1 MKKMQAWFGM
11 VLALVIFLT
20 ACAPTATPEQ
30 PTATLIPIVTE
41 TAVPTIVPINL
52 SGPAAGTVMTWMDG
66 GSLAYVPAG
75 QFSMGAGGA
84 DNPSH
89 SVSLSAYWISR
100 TKITNRMYALCVGV
114 GVCAPPASIPGGPV
128 YSNPVYADHPVVGVN
143 WEQASAYC
151 GWAGGR
157 LPTEAEWEKVA
168 RGPGGNTYPWGEEQP
183 SCDLLNYA
191 GCADSTTSVIAY
203 PESASPYLA
212 LDMAGNAFE
221 WVADWYDASYYATSP
236 IQDPPGAESGIYRV
250 VRGSGFDSD
259 STQIASA
266 IRRPADPNYTSRDL
280 GFRCVVQQPI
290 NFPPYCQASP
300 YLPGEVS
307 VPTPASLC
315 TVPVAQRLGP
325 SCKGKFPSNTI
336 LLPRGTTYTV
346 RTDGF
351 DCTSTIVG
359 DMLQVVCTGP
369 DSTSGTLEVCNSTCE
384 SQPTPSRTGTPV
396 CDPGYSYDPATRL
409 CAYTPFNGQAGPQ
422 GCPPGYALDP
432 AAGQICRPTLGL
444 DNQCPLGQYFDSL
457 YGGCVPANGQANCNL
472 YGLSDTALASTCYV
486 GCPAG
491 FAFNSATQCCQAPAI
506 GLYPDCQP
514 GFAFDTSIG
523 ACAPRLEPVSETT
536 GCAFV
541 SVDMLQCA
549 PLYNCT
555 QHTTEIQCIHNQS
568 NGCVW
573 NEKDSACELKK

>member
-1 MKKMQAWFGM
+1 M
-11 VLALVIFLT
+11 VRHDVIVALVIFLT

-41 TAVPTIVPINL
+41 TAVPTLVPINL

-250 VRGSGFDSD
+250 IRGSGFESD

-266 IRRPADPNYTSRDL
+266 IRRPADPTL
-280 GFRCVVQQPI
+280 HQPR
-290 NFPPYCQASP
+290 PRLPLCCSATHQLPAL
-300 YLPGEVS
+300 LPGQSLPARRSERAHACQSLYCARGATAWPFLQGQVS
-307 VPTPASLC
+307 
-315 TVPVAQRLGP
+315 
-325 SCKGKFPSNTI
+325 
-336 LLPRGTTYTV
+336 
-346 RTDGF
+346 
-351 DCTSTIVG
+351 
-359 DMLQVVCTGP
+359 LQHHP
-369 DSTSGTLEVCNSTCE
+369 
-384 SQPTPSRTGTPV
+384 
-396 CDPGYSYDPATRL
+396 
-409 CAYTPFNGQAGPQ
+409 
-422 GCPPGYALDP
+422 P
-432 AAGQICRPTLGL
+432 AAWHHVHRAHRRFRLHQHHRRRHVAGCLHRPGCHQRHVRSLQL
-444 DNQCPLGQYFDSL
+444 DL
-457 YGGCVPANGQANCNL
+457 
-472 YGLSDTALASTCYV
+472 
-486 GCPAG
+486 
-491 FAFNSATQCCQAPAI
+491 
-506 GLYPDCQP
+506 
-514 GFAFDTSIG
+514 
-523 ACAPRLEPVSETT
+523 
-536 GCAFV
+536 
-541 SVDMLQCA
+541 
-549 PLYNCT
+549 
-555 QHTTEIQCIHNQS
+555 
-568 NGCVW
+568 
-573 NEKDSACELKK
+573 